1 MIKTTKIGKVGLT
14 FEGDYNASKS
24 YANKT
29 CVLHDHISWVS
40 RKDVPIGIVPG
51 TNEEYWQKVSDR
63 GAHGEKGDKGDKGSA
78 AYMSF
83 NVDSG
88 MHLVFNQISS
98 DGELDLG
105 FSVDDNGNLIIT
117 KE

>member
-1 MIKTTKIGKVGLT
+1 MIKTTKLGKVGLT
-14 FEGDYNASKS
+14 LEGDYDVYKV

-29 CVLHDHISWVS
+29 CVLYNHVSWVS
-40 RKDVPIGIVPG
+40 RKDVPAGIIPG

-63 GAHGEKGDKGDKGSA
+63 GAKGDKGDKGRA

-83 NVDSG
+83 DVDSG